1 MIRNFRLCASINGPF
16 VYEGYNSPSV
26 SDGNKLN
33 FVGVEGVPYSE
44 ADKDITGTLIRM
56 KGLPY
61 NPINISSIQR
71 TFPEVELT
79 R

>member
-33 FVGVEGVPYSE
+33 FVGVREECHTSE
-44 ADKDITGTLIRM
+44 ADKDITGTLVRM
-56 KGLPY
+56 KDLPY
-61 NPINISSIQR
+61 NPINISSLYNERFQK
-71 TFPEVELT
+71 LN
-79 R
+79 